1 MDAAEV
7 VGKTIGVVVVAAFVV
22 AVFSLTLLASW
33 NHCVPQVLGGSEIT
47 LSQSLA
53 MLGVAWTLSAVTR
66 FRA

>member
-7 VGKTIGVVVVAAFVV
+7 VGKAIGAVTVAAFIV
-22 AVFSLTLLASW
+22 AAFSLTLLASW
-33 NHCVPQVLGGSEIT
+33 NRCVPQVLGGSEIT

-53 MLGVAWTLSAVTR
+53 MLGVAWTISAATR